1 MITVPLNRILKFLVH
16 CMINIPKE
24 RLQFKIAEA
33 RSVEWVPTRASQTFV
48 TDVGNY

>member
-1 MITVPLNRILKFLVH
+1 MITVPLNRILMFLVH

-33 RSVEWVPTRASQTFV
+33 LSAEWVPTRASQTFV
-48 TDVGNY
+48 KDVGNY

>member
-1 MITVPLNRILKFLVH
+1 MITVPLNRNLKFLVH

-33 RSVEWVPTRASQTFV
+33 RSAERVPARASQTLLQM
-48 TDVGNY
+48 